1 MSNANISELTY
12 HINSYSKG
20 INYTHKGLGLVLKYF
35 LKIGA
40 CAWVVINM
48 IVKSLCLY
56 LNTFIEGLTQPC
68 IIRMLIVFF
77 SRFLSF
83 DHVCM

>member
-20 INYTHKGLGLVLKYF
+20 IRKELKGINYTHKGLGLVLKYMYF

-40 CAWVVINM
+40 CAWACN
-48 IVKSLCLY
+48 
-56 LNTFIEGLTQPC
+56 
-68 IIRMLIVFF
+68 
-77 SRFLSF
+77 
-83 DHVCM
+83 

>member
-20 INYTHKGLGLVLKYF
+20 IKKELKGINYTHKGLGLVLKYL

-40 CAWVVINM
+40 WACN
-48 IVKSLCLY
+48 
-56 LNTFIEGLTQPC
+56 
-68 IIRMLIVFF
+68 
-77 SRFLSF
+77 
-83 DHVCM
+83 

>member
-20 INYTHKGLGLVLKYF
+20 IEKELKGINYTHKGLGLVFKYF

-40 CAWVVINM
+40 CAWAWACN
-48 IVKSLCLY
+48 
-56 LNTFIEGLTQPC
+56 
-68 IIRMLIVFF
+68 
-77 SRFLSF
+77 
-83 DHVCM
+83 